1 MKKVININFQGQI
14 IPIEETA
21 YEMLQEY
28 IASLRNYFMAE
39 EGRDEII
46 NDIESRIA
54 ELFGEQLKKG
64 APCITEI
71 ELNRIIDNMGR
82 PADIAAEEEGT
93 ATGNAGQ
100 SQQRSSSSNSSNT
113 GSSQSGPGN
122 FPPFEH
128 KRLYR
133 NEQDKIIAGVAS
145 GLANYLHVD
154 PAIIRVVFALLAI
167 FGGSGIL
174 VYIIFWIVLPSRSMV
189 TDVRKRLFRD
199 ADDRVIAG
207 VGGGLAK
214 YFDINPAI
222 PRVIFA
228 APFILGIIASISK
241 SIFSFYPSIVG
252 QFGGG
257 TFILAYIILWIVL
270 PVAKTAAEKLEM
282 RGEKVDFNSI
292 RNTIVGDL
300 EGVKTRAQA
309 AGAELKESATKFGSE
324 MKSSISEKSSQ
335 LGADVGY
342 AARRNSGGLANAL
355 GILIKAFVYF
365 IVGIVAFA
373 LFMAAIGLMVAG
385 VGVFPLHDFLLQ
397 GTLQYFA
404 AWGTIIL
411 FLGVPVI
418 ALLVWLIRRIM
429 GVKKSNPFIGY
440 TFSALWVIGL
450 VCFIGLIGTLNRSFH
465 AQVGVREEVSV
476 TQPSNNILEVTKAM
490 DNVVYYNN
498 WADFDGLVS
507 IGSDTI
513 NLATV
518 KIEVIKSEDSLY
530 HAYLMKQSR
539 GRNNEQ
545 ARDLAEKIRF
555 NISQKDN
562 QLYLPAQFKVSRDEK
577 WRNQQ
582 IIVVI
587 EVPEGKSIELDES
600 LDDYHYFNIQFNNRR
615 RNNNS
620 WEMDWD
626 RGVRNYDKNT
636 RLEMKAD
643 GLRRRRSENREDYQ
657 FEEANP
663 ETAPIKPVV
672 PDTMNTEEPAK
683 AKEDKGIYKYSKVN
697 TNSSKET
704 NPYGVIIGNPLNAM
718 LRF

>member
-28 IASLRNYFMAE
+28 IASLRNYFMTE

-100 SQQRSSSSNSSNT
+100 SQQKSS
-113 GSSQSGPGN
+113 SSQSGPGA

-228 APFILGIIASISK
+228 APFILGIVASISR

-270 PVAKTAAEKLEM
+270 PVARTAAEKLEM

-309 AGAELKESATKFGSE
+309 AGADLKESATKLGSE
-324 MKSSISEKSSQ
+324 MKSTFSEKSGQ
-335 LGADVGY
+335 LGAEVGY
-342 AARRNSGGLANAL
+342 AARNSSNGIANAL

-365 IVGIVAFA
+365 VVGVIAFA

-385 VGVFPLHDFLLQ
+385 ISVFPLHDFLLQ
-397 GTLQYFA
+397 GTFQHFA
-404 AWGTIIL
+404 AWGTILL
-411 FLGVPVI
+411 FFGIPMI

-429 GVKKSNPFIGY
+429 GVKKSNPYIGY
-440 TFSALWVIGL
+440 TFSALWIIGL
-450 VCFIGLIGTLNRSFH
+450 VCLISLVGTLNRSFNT
-465 AQVGVREEVSV
+465 QVGVREEVAI
-476 TQPSNNILEVTKAM
+476 TQPAQDLLRVTKAQ
-490 DNVVYYNN
+490 NAVVYYND
-498 WADFDGLVS
+498 WIDLDGLVS
-507 IGSDTI
+507 IGRDSI

-518 KIEVIKSEDSLY
+518 KIEVQKSEDSSY
-530 HAYLMKQSR
+530 HAYLLKQSR
-539 GRNNEQ
+539 GGSNDQ
-545 ARDLAEKIRF
+545 ARNLAEKINF
-555 NISQKDN
+555 PITQKEN
-562 QLYLPAQFKVSRDEK
+562 TLYLPAQFQVARTDK

-587 EVPEGKSIELDES
+587 EVPENKAIDLDES
-600 LDDYHYFNIQFNNRR
+600 LDDYHYFNIEFNKRNRYG
-615 RNNNS
+615 NN
-620 WEMDWD
+620 WDWN
-626 RGVRNYDKNT
+626 RGVRNYEKNT
-636 RLEMKAD
+636 RLEMKQD
-643 GLRRRRSENREDYQ
+643 GLRRVRTDNGEEFKYEEN
-657 FEEANP
+657 NP
-663 ETAPIKPVV
+663 KTEPQTT
-672 PDTMNTEEPAK
+672 PDTLNAEEPAR
-683 AKEDKGIYKYSKVN
+683 AKEDKGIYKYSKV
-697 TNSSKET
+697 TTKQAKEI
-704 NPYGVIIGNPLNAM
+704 PSYGVIIGNPLNAM